1 LSDLGD
7 RIDEIRQNTVIV
19 TDFTQE
25 LPMLDGEEAV
35 AVCPECDA
43 LVWIADPGDDGELYL
58 MRICEVE
65 TEDCVTCS
73 RAKDAVSDPD
83 VQAVVN
89 ESIKELLEDD

>member
-1 LSDLGD
+1 MSDLAD

-35 AVCPECDA
+35 AICPECEA

-73 RAKDAVSDPD
+73 GARDAVSDPD
-83 VQAVVN
+83 IPTAVR
-89 ESIKELLEDD
+89 EALKDD